1 MVTPGILDG
10 LKVYLVGGAVRD
22 RLMGRPVKDRD
33 WVVVGSTPD
42 EMKSRGFKAVG
53 QQFPVFLH
61 PGNSE
66 EYALARTECKTGPG
80 YKGFDFSTGPDVTL
94 EQDLSR
100 RDLTINA
107 IAQAPDGTLID
118 PYRGREDIENRI
130 LRHVSGAFTEDP
142 VRLLRVARFHTRF
155 GFDIAPETLTL
166 MRTMVGNGEVDAL
179 VPERIWAELR
189 DALREEQPSV
199 FFQSLRECGALERV
213 LPEVDALFGVP
224 QRADYHPEI
233 DTGVHTMMAVDQAAS
248 LSGDI
253 MVRFATLVHDLG
265 KAVTPEAQLPSHY
278 GHEWSGLGCIKQMC
292 ERLRVPGDY
301 RDLALLACKVHLNLH
316 RVREMKPATILG
328 LLQTID
334 AFRRPGRLDQILLV
348 GESDSRGRKGRE
360 SSPYPQAAFLR
371 ACFDAASG
379 VDAGLIAQGMKDGRE
394 ISEALHRQ
402 RIEAIKSL
410 RETP

>member
-10 LKVYLVGGAVRD
+10 LQVYLVGGAVRD
-22 RLMGRPVKDRD
+22 RLMGLPVKDRD

-61 PGNSE
+61 PADGE
-66 EYALARTECKTGPG
+66 EYALARTERKTGPG
-80 YKGFDFSTGPDVTL
+80 YKGFDFSTGPGVTL

-107 IAQAPDGTLID
+107 IAQAPDGALID
-118 PYRGREDIENRI
+118 PFRGKEDIENRI

-142 VRLLRVARFHTRF
+142 VRLLRVARFHARF
-155 GFDIAPETLTL
+155 GFGIAPETLEL
-166 MRTMVGNGEVDAL
+166 MRTMVVNGEVDAL

-189 DALREEQPSV
+189 EALREKQPSV
-199 FFQSLRECGALERV
+199 FFLALRDCGALERV

-233 DTGVHTMMAVDQAAS
+233 DSGVHTMMVVDQAAS
-248 LSGDI
+248 LSSDAT
-253 MVRFATLVHDLG
+253 VRFAALVHDLG

-278 GHEWSGLGCIKQMC
+278 GHEFSGQGCIKQMC
-292 ERLRVPGDY
+292 ERLRVPGNY
-301 RDLALLACKVHLNLH
+301 RDLALLACKVHLKLH
-316 RVREMKPATILG
+316 RVSELKPATILE

-334 AFRRPGRLDQILLV
+334 AFRRPDRLDQILLV

-360 SSPYPQAAFLR
+360 SRPYPQAAFLR

-379 VDAGLIAQGMKDGRE
+379 VDAGRIAQDLDDGRE
-394 ISEALHRQ
+394 IYEALRRQ
-402 RIEAIKSL
+402 RIEAIRSVK
-410 RETP
+410 ETP